1 MSGGATMRI
10 RVTYRDEYMTLDVT
24 DNSTVKDVK
33 EIVRIQ
39 FYVGPDGGS
48 GALDG
53 ELYGL

>member
-1 MSGGATMRI
+1 MRI

-53 ELYGL
+53 ELCGL